1 MNLHYC
7 KNYEEMSALGAELV
21 IAEVKT
27 NPELL
32 FCAASGNSPSG
43 LYARMEAKH
52 QDSPDFFTKMRVIK
66 LDEWVGLPADST
78 FTSEYDVQE
87 KLLKKLQIGG
97 GRYVSFDA
105 QTSNPQAECDRIQG
119 ELDEIGPI
127 DICVLGVGI
136 NGHLALN
143 EPADFLQTYCHL
155 AKLSE
160 TTLSSGMIEK
170 VGVPLSQGMT
180 MGMGNI
186 FESKKIIVFF
196 TGKGKKPALEKF
208 LTREITSQLPV
219 SMLWLHP
226 NVHVL
231 IDQESFK

>member
-7 KNYEEMSALGAELV
+7 ENYEEMSALGAELV
-21 IAEVKT
+21 LAEVEI

-52 QDSPDFFTKMRVIK
+52 QDSPDFFTRMRVIK

-87 KLLKKLQIGG
+87 KLLKKLHIGE

-105 QTSNPQAECDRIQG
+105 QASNPEAECHRIQD

-143 EPADFLQTYCHL
+143 EPADYLQTYCHL

-186 FESKKIIVFF
+186 FESRKIIVFF

-208 LTREITSQLPV
+208 LSREITSQLPV
-219 SMLWLHP
+219 SILCLHP

>member
-1 MNLHYC
+1 
-7 KNYEEMSALGAELV
+7 
-21 IAEVKT
+21 
-27 NPELL
+27 
-32 FCAASGNSPSG
+32 
-43 LYARMEAKH
+43 
-52 QDSPDFFTKMRVIK
+52 
-66 LDEWVGLPADST
+66 
-78 FTSEYDVQE
+78 
-87 KLLKKLQIGG
+87 LLKKLQIGG

>member
-21 IAEVKT
+21 LAEVEI

-43 LYARMEAKH
+43 LYAHMVNKH
-52 QDSPDFFTKMRVIK
+52 QNSPDFFNWMRVIK
-66 LDEWVGLPADST
+66 LDEWVGLPTDSS

-87 KLLKKLQIGG
+87 KLLKKLTINSD
-97 GRYVSFDA
+97 RYVSFDA
-105 QTSNPQAECDRIQG
+105 QTSNPQAECDRIQD
-119 ELDEIGPI
+119 ELEEMGPI
-127 DICVLGVGI
+127 DICILGVGI

-143 EPADFLQTYCHL
+143 EPADHLQTYCHV
-155 AKLSE
+155 ATLSE
-160 TTLSSGMIEK
+160 TTLGSGMIEK
-170 VGVPLSQGMT
+170 VGIPLSHGMT

-186 FESKKIIVFF
+186 FESRKIIVFF
-196 TGKGKKPALEKF
+196 TGKGKKPALDQF
-208 LTREITSQLPV
+208 LTKEISSQLPV

>member
-7 KNYEEMSALGAELV
+7 KNYEEMSQLGAELV
-21 IAEVKT
+21 LGEVEN
-27 NPELL
+27 NPDLL

-43 LYARMEAKH
+43 LYQRMVQKH
-52 QDSPDFFTKMRVIK
+52 EESHGFFDWMRVIK
-66 LDEWVGLPADST
+66 LDEWVGLPVDSP
-78 FTSEYDVQE
+78 FTSEHDVQE
-87 KLLKKLQIGG
+87 KLVKKLGIGAD
-97 GRYVSFDA
+97 RYIAFDA
-105 QTSNPQAECDRIQG
+105 HTNDPQKECDRIQD
-119 ELDEIGPI
+119 ELEDLGPI
-127 DICVLGVGI
+127 DICILGVGI

-143 EPADFLQTYCHL
+143 EPADHLQTYCHV

-170 VGVPLSQGMT
+170 VGVPLSEGMT

-208 LTREITSQLPV
+208 VTKEITSQLPV

-226 NVHVL
+226 NTHVI
-231 IDQESFK
+231 IDEASMK

>member
-1 MNLHYC
+1 MKIHYC
-7 KNYEEMSALGAELV
+7 TDYWEMSVLGAELV
-21 IAEVKT
+21 HREIEIT
-27 NPELL
+27 PNLL

-43 LYARMEAKH
+43 LYACMEAKY
-52 QDSPDFFTKMRVIK
+52 QDSPDFFNKMRVIK

-87 KLLKKLQIGG
+87 KLLKKLNIEED
-97 GRYVSFDA
+97 RYVSFDA
-105 QTSNPQAECDRIQG
+105 QTSNPQAECDRIQD

-127 DICVLGVGI
+127 DVCVLGVGI

-143 EPADFLQTYCHL
+143 EPADYLQTYCHL

-186 FESKKIIVFF
+186 FESRKIIVFF
-196 TGKGKKPALEKF
+196 TGKEKKPTLEKF

-219 SMLWLHP
+219 SMLCLHP

>member
-1 MNLHYC
+1 MNLYYC

-21 IAEVKT
+21 LAEVDT

-52 QDSPDFFTKMRVIK
+52 QNSPDFFKKMRVIK

-78 FTSEYDVQE
+78 YTSEYDVQE
-87 KLLKKLQIGG
+87 KLLKKIHIGA

-105 QTSNPQAECDRIQG
+105 QASNPQAECNRIQD

-127 DICVLGVGI
+127 DICILGVGI

-143 EPADFLQTYCHL
+143 EPADYLQIYCHL

-180 MGMGNI
+180 MGIGNI
-186 FESKKIIVFF
+186 FESRNIFFHRKGQKARFGKISYQ
-196 TGKGKKPALEKF
+196 
-208 LTREITSQLPV
+208 R
-219 SMLWLHP
+219 
-226 NVHVL
+226 NY
-231 IDQESFK
+231 

>member
-1 MNLHYC
+1 MKIHYC
-7 KNYEEMSALGAELV
+7 TDYSEMSVLGAELV
-21 IAEVKT
+21 HREIEIT
-27 NPELL
+27 PDLL

-43 LYARMEAKH
+43 LYTRMEAKY

-87 KLLKKLQIGG
+87 KLLKKLNIEED
-97 GRYVSFDA
+97 RYVSFDA
-105 QTSNPQAECDRIQG
+105 QTSNPQAECDRIQDK
-119 ELDEIGPI
+119 LDETGPI

-143 EPADFLQTYCHL
+143 EPADYLQTYCHL

-186 FESKKIIVFF
+186 FESRKIIVFF
-196 TGKGKKPALEKF
+196 TGKGKKAALENF
-208 LTREITSQLPV
+208 FTREITSQLPV
-219 SMLWLHP
+219 SMLCLHP

>member
-1 MNLHYC
+1 
-7 KNYEEMSALGAELV
+7 MSQLGAELV
-21 IAEVKT
+21 MGEVEI
-27 NPELL
+27 NPGLL

-43 LYARMEAKH
+43 MYQLLVQRNEV
-52 QDSPDFFTKMRVIK
+52 SPGFFDFMRVIK
-66 LDEWVGLPADST
+66 LDEWVGLPADSS

-87 KLLKKLQIGG
+87 KLLKRLGISGE
-97 GRYVSFDA
+97 RYISFDA
-105 QTSNPQAECDRIQG
+105 QTSDPQNECERIQ
-119 ELDEIGPI
+119 DEIEENGPI
-127 DICVLGVGI
+127 DICILGVGI

-143 EPADFLQTYCHL
+143 EPASHLQTYCHI

-170 VGVPLSQGMT
+170 VGIPLSQGMT

-208 LTREITSQLPV
+208 LTKEISSELPV

-231 IDQESFK
+231 IDQASFS

>member
-1 MNLHYC
+1 MNLHHC

-21 IAEVKT
+21 LPEVEI

-43 LYARMEAKH
+43 LYAHMEAKH
-52 QDSPDFFTKMRVIK
+52 KDSTDFFKRMRVIK
-66 LDEWVGLPADST
+66 LDEWVGLPPNST
-78 FTSEYDVQE
+78 FTSEFDLQE
-87 KLLKKLQIGG
+87 KLLKKLHIEED
-97 GRYVSFDA
+97 RCISFDA
-105 QTSNPQAECDRIQG
+105 QTSDPQTECDRIQD

-127 DICVLGVGI
+127 DLCILGVGI

-143 EPADFLQTYCHL
+143 EPADHLTTYCHL

-160 TTLSSGMIEK
+160 TTLGSGMIEK

-180 MGMGNI
+180 LGMGNI
-186 FESKKIIVFF
+186 FESRKIIVFF
-196 TGKGKKPALEKF
+196 TGKGKRPALERF
-208 LTREITSQLPV
+208 LTAEITSQLPV

-231 IDQESFK
+231 IDEESFN